1 MSSAE
6 RERAFVIGSGDIS
19 AACAAKLATDGFDTM
34 TFAPDTC
41 PEALVEAAEGAAP
54 FGVVL
59 ALDEHLAVPGDWTTE
74 WRGAVAEVLRN
85 AYAQTRAL
93 ARLIMR
99 ERRGRIIYV
108 VAADGLTGSGTESA
122 RAVASASLAGMA
134 RSVARELAP
143 RSVNVNTVAYG
154 TAEDAPLG
162 RLPSTDEVAAAVA
175 YLMSEG
181 AAAVSG
187 QVLSVD
193 SGMVMR

>member
-6 RERAFVIGSGDIS
+6 RQHAFVIGSGDIS
-19 AACAAKLATDGFDTM
+19 AACAARLATDGFDT
-34 TFAPDTC
+34 TSFAPDTC
-41 PEALVEAAEGAAP
+41 PEVLAEAAEGAVP

-59 ALDEHLAVPGDWTTE
+59 VLDERLAAPEDWTPE
-74 WRGAVAEVLRN
+74 WRCAVAEVLRG

-99 ERRGRIIYV
+99 ERRGRIVYV

-122 RAVASASLAGMA
+122 RTVASASLAGMA

-154 TAEDAPLG
+154 TAEEAPLG
-162 RLPSTDEVAAAVA
+162 RLPGTDEVAAAVA
-175 YLMSEG
+175 HLMSEG
-181 AAAVSG
+181 AAAISG